1 VEGRSVYFAGA
12 VLGRLAVRCLL
23 DDGDFGRTVLKPF
36 TNNWMG
42 MFEKCLKSAA
52 VTGDLREYPTT
63 PHLCAWLLHHIAL
76 GLMLHASSRN
86 PVDYKVPQHTIVRE
100 TVCFALRGM
109 GLREEPIELHYKSRS
124 TCEVE
129 K

>member
-1 VEGRSVYFAGA
+1 
-12 VLGRLAVRCLL
+12 
-23 DDGDFGRTVLKPF
+23 
-36 TNNWMG
+36 MG